1 MRVVS
6 QGLMKST
13 ALPLVLLLVSCA
25 SQTAVQRPSNGM
37 SVFIGDGGKCR
48 TDGATAAHSEA
59 LLPDGE
65 LCKTLATKIRSELG
79 RAGFT
84 VVEQEA
90 SPHEL
95 TLHLAAS
102 QKTVENGV
110 GLNVQLR
117 VEHRGD
123 EVESLL
129 EASPDDAGDESG
141 GIAAVA
147 RALADDMASSP
158 RLRHLP
164 PGAQSLSGSAGAAA
178 P

>member
-1 MRVVS
+1 MRVAPS
-6 QGLMKST
+6 GLKST
-13 ALPLVLLLVSCA
+13 WLPLVSLLVSCA
-25 SQTAVQRPSNGM
+25 SQTSVQRPSNGM
-37 SVFIGDGGKCR
+37 SVFSPDGGKCR
-48 TDGATAAHSEA
+48 TEGVAGAHNES
-59 LLPDGE
+59 LLPDVE

-84 VVEQEA
+84 VVEQEN

-102 QKTVENGV
+102 QKPIDNGV

-117 VEHRGD
+117 VEAKGS

-129 EASPDDAGDESG
+129 ETSPDEAASDESG
-141 GIAAVA
+141 EIAAVA
-147 RALADDMASSP
+147 RALADDMAMSP

-164 PGAQSLSGSAGAAA
+164 PGS
-178 P
+178 

>member
-1 MRVVS
+1 MLVAPL
-6 QGLMKST
+6 GLKSS
-13 ALPLVLLLVSCA
+13 ALPLLLLLGSCA
-25 SQTAVQRPSNGM
+25 SQAAVQRPSNGM
-37 SVFIGDGGKCR
+37 SVFIADGGKCR
-48 TDGATAAHSEA
+48 TEGPANAHSEA

-84 VVEQEA
+84 VVEQEN

-102 QKTVENGV
+102 QKPIDNGV

-117 VEHRGD
+117 VEARGN

-129 EASPDDAGDESG
+129 ETSPDEAASDESG
-141 GIAAVA
+141 VIAAVA
-147 RALADDMASSP
+147 RALADDMATSP

-164 PGAQSLSGSAGAAA
+164 PGS
-178 P
+178 

>member
-1 MRVVS
+1 MRVAPL
-6 QGLMKST
+6 GLKST
-13 ALPLVLLLVSCA
+13 ALPVVLLLASCA
-25 SQTAVQRPSNGM
+25 SQTPAQRPSNGM

-48 TDGATAAHSEA
+48 TEGPTVGHNEA

-65 LCKTLATKIRSELG
+65 LCRTLATKIRSELG

-84 VVEQEA
+84 IVEQEA
-90 SPHEL
+90 SPHQL

-102 QKTVENGV
+102 QKSIDNGV

-117 VEHRGD
+117 VEARGS

-129 EASPDDAGDESG
+129 ETSPDDNADESG
-141 GIAAVA
+141 EIAAVA

-164 PGAQSLSGSAGAAA
+164 GS
-178 P
+178 